1 MKHLFLFVLLFS
13 GISLFAQEN
22 LYAVQLCTEGDKAT
36 FPTWCEQQH
45 IELVAF
51 LQNKF
56 AVVRLHPSDAGKLS
70 KFCFSTTVNTYGQ
83 QLAFNTNTI
92 LVRLRPGMEN
102 AFVNNF
108 KGKEKLIKHA
118 FIPDYYSVITAGKNN
133 EEVNELLAN
142 IRNNTAVSYA
152 GINQV
157 FTLQASTND
166 TYYNRQWSIEN
177 TGSAV
182 QGNGTPNADMNVDSA
197 WQYNWGTYIP
207 KVAILDS
214 GVDTLHEDLVDNILP
229 GFDALADSVSNTQGA
244 PTPNFNNDG
253 HGTACAGIVGAMADN
268 GKGIAGIAPMSKLIP
283 IRIFNYK
290 NYGGS
295 IGVQATT
302 STEALVNGSAW
313 AWRVADADI
322 MSTSAGLSDLYVA
335 VLSIDKTLVDNEI
348 NAAFLQARS
357 GKGVAMFFSAGNDD
371 VATVLWPASLDN
383 TIAVGASNMCDKRK
397 TLSDCSGEAWGSSYG
412 FTLDVVAPGVRIST
426 TDITGAKGFTTSAY
440 TQTFNGTSAACPN
453 AAGVGALLLTINPGL
468 HARDIKAILNKTA
481 DKVTNYAYDTITPY
495 GTWNLEMGHGRVNA
509 FEALKMAETY
519 SSTVSKNDYSVDK
532 SFSIYPN
539 PSSGAVTLSNT
550 SKAKQTF
557 QILNTLGQSIAL
569 VELEKESRQII
580 TLSTGVYLVKSKNN
594 GVQRLVVK

>member
-1 MKHLFLFVLLFS
+1 MKHLILIVLMFS
-13 GISLFAQEN
+13 GIASFAQQN
-22 LYAVQLCTEGDKAT
+22 LYAVQLCAERDKET
-36 FPTWCEQQH
+36 FPAWCAQQD
-45 IELVAF
+45 IEFVTYL
-51 LQNKF
+51 NNRF
-56 AVVRLHPSDAGKLS
+56 AVVRTKDVNAGKLS
-70 KFCFSTTVNTYGQ
+70 ALCFSTPVRVADQ
-83 QLAFNTNTI
+83 HLAFNTNTI
-92 LVRLRPGMEN
+92 LVQLKSGMEQALVHTLN
-102 AFVNNF
+102 STL
-108 KGKEKLIKHA
+108 KWSKHP
-118 FIPDYYSVITAGKNN
+118 FIPDYYTVISKGKNK
-133 EEVNELLAN
+133 EEVDMDLAN
-142 IRNNTAVSYA
+142 IRKNNAVKYA

-214 GVDTLHEDLVDNILP
+214 GVDTLHEDLVDNILS
-229 GFDALADSVSNTQGA
+229 GFDALADSVSNTLGA
-244 PTPNFNNDG
+244 PTPNFTMDG
-253 HGTACAGIVGAMADN
+253 HGTSCAGIVGAIADN
-268 GKGIAGIAPMSKLIP
+268 GKGIAGIAPMSKIIP

-295 IGVQATT
+295 FGVQATT

-335 VLSIDKTLVDNEI
+335 ILSIDKTLVDAEI
-348 NAAFLQARS
+348 NTAFLQARS

-371 VATVLWPASLDN
+371 VATVLWPANLDN

-397 TLSDCSGEAWGSSYG
+397 KPADCSGESWGSSYG
-412 FTLDVVAPGVRIST
+412 LTLDVVAPGVRIST

-468 HARDIKAILNKTA
+468 QARDIKAILNKTA
-481 DKVTNYAYDTITPY
+481 DKVTSYTYDTITLF

-519 SSTVSKNDYSVDK
+519 SSTVSINDYSVDK
-532 SFSIYPN
+532 SVSIYPN
-539 PSSGAVTLSNT
+539 PSSGTVTLSNT
-550 SKAKQTF
+550 SEAKQTF
-557 QILNTLGQSIAL
+557 QILNTLGQSIAV
-569 VELEKESRQII
+569 VELEKECRQVVA
-580 TLSTGVYLVKSKNN
+580 LSAGVYLVKSNRN
-594 GVQRLVVK
+594 GVQRIIVK

>member
-1 MKHLFLFVLLFS
+1 MKHLLLLALLFLS
-13 GISLFAQEN
+13 RVSFAQDKY
-22 LYAVQLCTEGDKAT
+22 YAVQLCAEGNKET
-36 FPTWCEQQH
+36 FPAWCSQQD
-45 IELVAF
+45 IEFVTYL
-51 LQNKF
+51 NNRF
-56 AVVRLHPSDAGKLS
+56 AVVRAKEVNAKKLNA
-70 KFCFSTTVNTYGQ
+70 FCFSTPIRVADQHLG
-83 QLAFNTNTI
+83 FNTNTI
-92 LVRLRPGMEN
+92 LVQLNPGMEQ
-102 AFVNNF
+102 AFVYALNSTL
-108 KGKEKLIKHA
+108 KLNKHP
-118 FIPDYYSVITAGKNN
+118 FIPDYYTVISSGKSN
-133 EEVNELLAN
+133 EEVAFDLAV
-142 IRNNTAVSYA
+142 IRQNNAVKYA
-152 GINQV
+152 SINQV

-295 IGVQATT
+295 IGIQATT

-371 VATVLWPASLDN
+371 IATVLWPASLDN

-397 TLSDCSGEAWGSSYG
+397 KPADCSGESWGSSYG
-412 FTLDVVAPGVRIST
+412 LTLDVVAPGVRIST

-453 AAGVGALLLTINPGL
+453 AAGVGALLLSLNPGL

-481 DKVTNYAYDTITPY
+481 DKVSSYTYDTITPY

-509 FEALKMAETY
+509 FEALKMAETF
-519 SSTVSKNDYSVDK
+519 SSTVSIKEHTGDK
-532 SFSIYPN
+532 TFTVYPN
-539 PSSGAVTLSNT
+539 PASGSVTLSNT
-550 SKAKQTF
+550 SAAKQSF
-557 QILNTLGQSIAL
+557 QILNTLGQRIA
-569 VELEKESRQII
+569 VIELEKDSRQII
-580 TLSTGVYLVKSKNN
+580 ALSAGVYLVQSNNN